1 MACFPIRPFWN
12 DEWRLLYNIKF
23 KPYDLLWGRL
33 DLLQECPRLYLF
45 CIKKISSFFDY
56 SYTSLRMP
64 ALVLT
69 AISIC
74 FCFYLKNKIFP
85 NNKIFSFLFILI
97 LISSQ
102 TFTDYMVQ
110 VKHYEMEILLCLLA
124 FWQLITLLEMC
135 EQGKPCN
142 KYKYFLLCISFFMSP
157 YFGYT
162 YSIAVAPVFPLLI
175 FSSLI
180 SINKKEFIYDKKLFL
195 LALYLPLVI
204 AAINIVIFYFID
216 VKQVMGDNKM
226 YWSYMRM
233 LGNKKGENH
242 FIEYFWNLFSLVGS
256 GFLYEIIFGI
266 IGVLSFF
273 YVIYKLAQTKI
284 NQYTKEDY
292 YKLYGILLLVITLC
306 LFLSGKLLGSVA
318 RLTAYTIPSI
328 AFIIISFLQYINI
341 IYTKLV
347 NVITVILFVGLFG
360 NIITTCIN
368 TFTYPEYSN
377 RIKTLWNTSLALKQA
392 RLNKIPIFITDGVC
406 GDIIEMKTQIA
417 GKITY
422 NTIDSEQ
429 IKGADKV
436 CSEVIVKINPEYKV
450 WDNTPI
456 YIIPDIKWTNIY
468 INQLPIEIKSAIV
481 CDGINYFR
489 INR

>member
-56 SYTSLRMP
+56 SYTSLRSP

-74 FCFYLKNKIFP
+74 ICFYLKNKIFP
-85 NNKIFSFLFILI
+85 NNKIYGFLFILI

-110 VKHYEMEILLCLLA
+110 VKHYEMEILLCLFAL
-124 FWQLITLLEMC
+124 WQFITLLEIC
-135 EQGKPCN
+135 EKGMPCN
-142 KYKYFLLCISFFMSP
+142 KYKYTLLCLSFFASP

-162 YSIAVAPVFPLLI
+162 YSIAVAPIFPLVILY
-175 FSSLI
+175 SLI
-180 SINKKEFIYDKKLFL
+180 CINKKQVTNYKYFL
-195 LALYLPLVI
+195 PALYFPLVI
-204 AAINIVIFYFID
+204 AAVNIVIFYFID
-216 VKQVMGDNKM
+216 AKHVMQDKDM
-226 YWSYMRM
+226 YGSYMRM
-233 LGNKKGENH
+233 LGNKNGENH
-242 FIEYFWNLFSLVGS
+242 FIEYFWNLFSLIGS
-256 GFLYEIIFGI
+256 GFLFEIIFGI
-266 IGVLSFF
+266 LGVLSFF
-273 YVIYKLAQTKI
+273 YVTYRLAKTKI
-284 NQYTKEDY
+284 YNFTKEDY
-292 YKLYGILLLVITLC
+292 YKLYGIVLLIITLF
-306 LFLSGKLLGSVA
+306 LFLSGKLIGSVA
-318 RLTAYTIPSI
+318 RLTSFTIPSI
-328 AFIIISFLQYINI
+328 ALLIISFFQFIRIKYNKIVNI
-341 IYTKLV
+341 L
-347 NVITVILFVGLFG
+347 TVILFVGLYG

-392 RLNKIPIFITDGVC
+392 RLNKIPFFITDGVF
-406 GDIIEMKTQIA
+406 GDKIDINTQFP
-417 GKITY
+417 GKITHY
-422 NTIDSEQ
+422 TIDSAQ
-429 IKGADKV
+429 IKGEDKL
-436 CSEVIVKINPEYKV
+436 CSEVIVKINPEYKL

-456 YIIPDIKWTNIY
+456 YQIPDIKWTNIY

-489 INR
+489 IYR